1 MSADLVLIAAPTD
14 PKWHELY
21 AWYQRVDFTES
32 GDDAVLDDE
41 GYIILG
47 EGDDILRGITT
58 ERWLATRD
66 ALGMDDDLDSFWIG
80 QVSWLKAGLL
90 GDEERYIP
98 APVRAI
104 SAMIGDGKL
113 LTPEVAKELTVAL
126 NLPNRSI
133 YRGHSLFRGVVRAQH
148 LKKWL
153 DAHIGTYLVQE
164 SQ

>member
-14 PKWHELY
+14 PEWHKLY
-21 AWYQRVDFTES
+21 AWYRRADFTEY
-32 GDDAVLDDE
+32 GDDSVLDDE
-41 GYIILG
+41 GYITIG
-47 EGDDILRGITT
+47 EGDNILRGITQQQ
-58 ERWLATRD
+58 WLDTRD
-66 ALGMDDDLDSFWIG
+66 ALGLDTLDSFWIG

-90 GDEERYIP
+90 DDEERYIP

-104 SAMIGDGKL
+104 SVMVGERKL

-133 YRGHSLFRGVVRAQH
+133 YRGHSRFRGVVRAQH

-153 DAHIGTYLVQE
+153 AAHIGTYLVQE